1 MTEKFINAF
10 KEALEI
16 DEDRELDLSD
26 NFREYDEWDSLSRLS
41 LIAALDEE
49 LSVVIE
55 NDDFEKIKSLGE
67 LLKEVEKR
75 QKA

>member
-1 MTEKFINAF
+1 MREKFINAF

-26 NFREYDEWDSLSRLS
+26 NFRKYDEWDSLSRLS

-49 LSVVIE
+49 FSVVIE
-55 NDDFEKIKSLGE
+55 NEDFEKIRSLE
-67 LLKEVEKR
+67 DLLREVEKR